1 MHVVLDGQALVG
13 GIPTGFGVYAKL
25 VADAL
30 ELISRRESGFSHDI
44 AYPHPRDKPL
54 ASVWQRVLWEQYIL
68 RSKCRETPKPA
79 LLHSPC
85 LGAPLISPL
94 PLVCTVHDLILLDE
108 AIPGAFAREYFKRLV
123 PAGWR
128 QAKLVLT
135 DTECVRQKVMKRLR
149 IPAHRIVSLP
159 LYSRYE
165 GSQARWQPP
174 EGPPRFLMIG
184 TVEPRKGF
192 TTAIAALAQLPEP
205 LRSDT
210 RLVIAGKRTPHVVEL
225 ISLAQR
231 LGVQQSVEFIEYQQ
245 ELTKLYLGASA
256 LVFASLDEG
265 FGLPPLEAMSLG
277 VPVLIS
283 GIDVL
288 RETYGQ
294 VGEVPNPG
302 MFPAGGESALAQLM
316 QRVVEDGGFTASLTS
331 FGDAVAGRLTQDRFA
346 DGLLMAYNSALD
358 KA

>member
-30 ELISRRESGFSHDI
+30 ELLAGCEEGFSHKI
-44 AYPHPRDKPL
+44 AYPHPKDKPL
-54 ASVWQRVLWEQYIL
+54 ASVWQRVLWEQFIL

-85 LGAPLISPL
+85 LGAPLIAPL

-108 AIPGAFAREYFKRLV
+108 EIPGMFAREYFKRLV

-135 DTECVRQKVMKRLR
+135 DTEHVRQKAIERLR

-165 GSQARWQPP
+165 DLRERWHPP
-174 EGPPRFLMIG
+174 EGPLRFLMIG
-184 TVEPRKGF
+184 TVEPRKGI
-192 TTAIAALAQLPEP
+192 AIAISALAQLPEP
-205 LRSDT
+205 LRSDA
-210 RLVIAGKRTPHVVEL
+210 RLVIAGKRTPHTVEL

-231 LGVQQSVEFIEYQQ
+231 LGIKQSIEFIDYRQ
-245 ELTKLYLGASA
+245 ELEKLYLGASA
-256 LVFASLDEG
+256 LVFPSLDEG

-283 GIDVL
+283 GINVL

-294 VGEVPNPG
+294 IGEVPNPG
-302 MFPAGGESALAQLM
+302 MFPSDDESALAQLM
-316 QRVVEDGGFTASLTS
+316 QKVVEDGSFVASLTR
-331 FGDAVAGRLTQDRFA
+331 FGDAVAGRLTRDRFA
-346 DGLLMAYNSALD
+346 DGLLAAYKSALE

>member
-13 GIPTGFGVYAKL
+13 GIPTGFGIYAKL
-25 VADAL
+25 VASAL
-30 ELISRRESGFSHDI
+30 ELIAGREESFSHNI

-68 RSKCRETPKPA
+68 RSKCRETLSPA

-85 LGAPLISPL
+85 LGAPLFPPL

-108 AIPGAFAREYFKRLV
+108 EIPGIFAREYFTRLV

-135 DTECVRQKVMKRLR
+135 DTEHVRQKVIERLR

-165 GSQARWQPP
+165 SSQPRWQPP

-192 TTAIAALAQLPEP
+192 TTAIGALAQLPEP
-205 LRSDT
+205 LRSDA
-210 RLVIAGKRTPHVVEL
+210 RLVIAGKRTPHTVEL

-231 LGVQQSVEFIEYQQ
+231 LGVQQSVEFIDYQQ
-245 ELTKLYLGASA
+245 ELTQLYLGASA
-256 LVFASLDEG
+256 LVFPSLDEG

-283 GIDVL
+283 SIEVL
-288 RETYGQ
+288 RETYEQ
-294 VGEVPNPG
+294 VDEVTNPG
-302 MFPAGGESALAQLM
+302 MFPAGRESALAGLM
-316 QRVVEDGGFTASLTS
+316 RQVLEDSGFTASLTS
-331 FGDAVAGRLTQDRFA
+331 FGSLIAGQLTQERFA
-346 DGLLMAYNSALD
+346 DGLLAAYRRAIERS
-358 KA
+358 

>member
-1 MHVVLDGQALVG
+1 MHVVLDGQALAG
-13 GIPTGFGVYAKL
+13 GIPTGFGIYAKL

-30 ELISRRESGFSHDI
+30 ELIARREEGFSHKI
-44 AYPHPRDKPL
+44 AYPHPMDKPL
-54 ASVWQRVLWEQYIL
+54 ASVWQRVLWEQFIL
-68 RSKCRETPKPA
+68 RSKCREATEPA

-85 LGAPLISPL
+85 LGAPLFPPL

-108 AIPGAFAREYFKRLV
+108 EIPGMFAREYFKRLV

-135 DTECVRQKVMKRLR
+135 DTEHVRQKVMERLR
-149 IPAHRIVSLP
+149 IPAHRVVTLP

-174 EGPPRFLMIG
+174 DGPPRFLMIG

-205 LRSDT
+205 IRSDA
-210 RLVIAGKRTPHVVEL
+210 RLVIAGKRTPHTVEL

-231 LGVQQSVEFIEYQQ
+231 LGVQQSVEFIDYQQ
-245 ELTKLYLGASA
+245 ELAKLYLGASA
-256 LVFASLDEG
+256 LVFPSLDEG

-294 VGEVPNPG
+294 IGEVSNPG
-302 MFPAGGESALAQLM
+302 MFPSGNESALAQLM
-316 QRVVEDGGFTASLTS
+316 RQAVEDGAFAANLTG

-346 DGLLMAYNSALD
+346 DGLLAAYRSALG